1 MERPLD
7 SKVLAEAVLFAS
19 DKPVHLK
26 TLQRALKTRSP
37 EKVRKIVEALKQEYS
52 GRAVEIVELDGGRFF
67 MRLRPDLAPVVKKY
81 TRRKVLPH
89 GVLKT
94 LATIA
99 YYQPLP
105 LSTLAAIRGKDAYR
119 QLKILVERGL
129 VETEKKGRTSL
140 LRTTSLFADFF
151 GVENSPQAVKSLI
164 EKMIVSTG
172 ETSLKHA
179 PKTEEQNGSVAQR
192 RP

>member
-1 MERPLD
+1 MD

-26 TLQRALKTRSP
+26 TLQRALNTRSR

-52 GRAVEIVELDGGRFF
+52 GRAVEIVELDGERFF

-129 VETEKKGRTSL
+129 VEAEKKGRSSL
-140 LRTTSLFADFF
+140 LRTTSLFADYF

-172 ETSLKHA
+172 ETTLKHA
-179 PKTEEQNGSVAQR
+179 PKTGE
-192 RP
+192 